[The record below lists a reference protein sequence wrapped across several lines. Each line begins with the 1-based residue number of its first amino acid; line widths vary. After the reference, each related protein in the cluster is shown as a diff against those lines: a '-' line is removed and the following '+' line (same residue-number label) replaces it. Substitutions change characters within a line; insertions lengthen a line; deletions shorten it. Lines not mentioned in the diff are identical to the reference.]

1 MTLFLDTHH
10 IARLH
15 QEGHVGIAHYVDA
28 IEAAYREQGEGTLQ
42 LLPRQN
48 FWWAGAN
55 AANRGPSL
63 KLAAA
68 LLERRGVIGV
78 PSYTAGFKRGAID
91 LWIALFSAKTGE
103 MLAHLHGQI
112 LSLWKTGATAA
123 VAARHMARADAGTV
137 GMIGT
142 GSYARTQL
150 LGLAAVRPI
159 RTLRCYSRG
168 AEGRARFAEWASG
181 AVPGLSV
188 QPVETAR
195 AAVEGAD
202 IVVTVTTSRQP
213 VLEGAWL
220 APGTHCNFVGMH
232 YPEAREVDT
241 EAIRRGRVIVDDHDQ
256 AWGEKGELMIPLAA
270 GEIAREH
277 VAGDLGS
284 VVAGKVPGRRDAREI
299 TVFCSGGTAL
309 EYVGACAMLHEAAR
323 RAGIGQELDL
333 APAAP

>member
-1 MTLFLDTHH
+1 MTIFLDTHH
-10 IARLH
+10 VARLH
-15 QEGHVGIAHYVDA
+15 SEGHVGIAHYVDA

-68 LLERRGVIGV
+68 VLEKQGVIGV
-78 PSYTAGFKRGAID
+78 PSYTAGFQKGAID
-91 LWIALFSAKTGE
+91 LWIALYSAKTGE
-103 MLAHLHGQI
+103 MLAHLHGQS

-123 VAARHMARADAGTV
+123 VAARHMARPDAHTV

-142 GSYARTQL
+142 GTYARTQL

-159 RTLRCYSRG
+159 REVRCYSRG
-168 AEGRARFAEWASG
+168 REGRERFAEWAKD
-181 AVPGLSV
+181 AVPGLSI

-195 AAVEGAD
+195 EAAANAD

-213 VLEGAWL
+213 VLEGAWI

-241 EAIRRGRVIVDDHDQ
+241 DAIRRGRVIVDDIDQ
-256 AWGEKGELMIPLAA
+256 AWGEKGEIMIPLAA
-270 GEIAREH
+270 GEIGREH
-277 VAGDLGS
+277 VVGDLGS
-284 VVAGKVPGRRDAREI
+284 VVAGKVPGRTDDREI

-309 EYVGACAMLHEAAR
+309 EYVGACAMLHGAAR

-333 APAAP
+333 APAS